1 MGRIGKGSRKNH
13 SLLGTGMNRAGA
25 DILRTRFSQEE
36 ISQRVKALASE
47 IEKDYKKLNP
57 ILICVLNGGV
67 FFFTDLA
74 RAIPFSLEIDFIQA
88 KSYSG
93 TVSTG
98 RIDLLKDI
106 SVDISD
112 RHVILVEDILDTGFT
127 LQYLVRH
134 IFTRNPASL
143 EIVTLLLKE
152 RKNIL
157 EFPVKYVGWR
167 IPDEFVVGYGLDF
180 DGKYR
185 NLPDIH
191 VLEPGDISV

>member
-1 MGRIGKGSRKNH
+1 MKKIGS
-13 SLLGTGMNRAGA
+13 
-25 DILRTRFSQEE
+25 DILHPRFSRDE
-36 ISQRVKALASE
+36 ISEKVKSIASE
-47 IEKDYKKLNP
+47 ITEDYKKLNP
-57 ILICVLNGGV
+57 IFICVLKGGIY
-67 FFFTDLA
+67 FFTDLTK
-74 RAIPFSLEIDFIQA
+74 AIPYSTEIDFVQA
-88 KSYSG
+88 RSYSG
-93 TVSTG
+93 TSSTG
-98 RIDLLKDI
+98 RIELLKDI
-106 SVDISD
+106 DTDLSD

-167 IPDEFVVGYGLDF
+167 IPDEFVVGYGMDF

-185 NLPDIH
+185 NLPDIC
-191 VLEPGDISV
+191 VLESGEFSV

>member
-1 MGRIGKGSRKNH
+1 
-13 SLLGTGMNRAGA
+13 MNKTTA
-25 DILRTRFSQEE
+25 DILHPRFTREDISRKVKELAEE
-36 ISQRVKALASE
+36 IS
-47 IEKDYKKLNP
+47 KDYKKLNP
-57 ILICVLNGGV
+57 VLVCVLKGGV
-67 FFFTDLA
+67 YFFTDLTKE
-74 RAIPFSLEIDFIQA
+74 IPFSVEIDFVQA
-88 KSYSG
+88 KSYVG

-98 RIDLLKDI
+98 KIDLLKDI
-106 SVDISD
+106 NTDLSD

-191 VLEPGDISV
+191 LLEPGEYSV

>member
-1 MGRIGKGSRKNH
+1 
-13 SLLGTGMNRAGA
+13 MNKTAA
-25 DILRTRFSQEE
+25 DILHPRFTREE
-36 ISQRVKALASE
+36 ISKKVKDLAVE
-47 IEKDYKKLNP
+47 IAKDYKKLNP
-57 ILICVLNGGV
+57 VLVCVLKGGV
-67 FFFTDLA
+67 YFFADLTKE
-74 RAIPFSLEIDFIQA
+74 IPFSVEIDFVQA
-88 KSYSG
+88 KSYVG

-98 RIDLLKDI
+98 KIDLLKDI
-106 SVDISD
+106 NTDLSD

-191 VLEPGDISV
+191 VLEPGEYSV

>member
-1 MGRIGKGSRKNH
+1 
-13 SLLGTGMNRAGA
+13 MNKMDS
-25 DILRTRFSQEE
+25 DILHLRFTREE
-36 ISQRVKALASE
+36 ISKKVKTVASE
-47 IEKDYKKLNP
+47 IAKDYKKLNP
-57 ILICVLNGGV
+57 ILICVLKGGV
-67 FFFTDLA
+67 YFFSDLTKE
-74 RAIPFSLEIDFIQA
+74 IPFSVEIDFVQA
-88 KSYSG
+88 KSYMG
-93 TVSTG
+93 TASTG
-98 RIDLLKDI
+98 KIDLLKDI
-106 SVDISD
+106 NADLTD

-152 RKNIL
+152 KKNIL

-185 NLPDIH
+185 NLSEIYI
-191 VLEPGDISV
+191 LEPGEFSI

>member
-1 MGRIGKGSRKNH
+1 MNKKN
-13 SLLGTGMNRAGA
+13 S
-25 DILRTRFSQEE
+25 DILHPRFSQEE
-36 ISQRVKALASE
+36 ISKRVKSLASE
-47 IEKDYKKLNP
+47 IAKDYKKLNP
-57 ILICVLNGGV
+57 VFICVLKGGV
-67 FFFTDLA
+67 YFFSDLTKE
-74 RAIPFSLEIDFIQA
+74 IPFSVEIDFVQA
-88 KSYSG
+88 RSYSG

-98 RIDLLKDI
+98 KIDLLKDI
-106 SVDISD
+106 NTDLSD

-191 VLEPGDISV
+191 VLEPADFSV